1 MTSQTE
7 VPPPEAAA
15 AGIPQQTPDVD
26 RRNSLSPSRASD
38 FQSCPLRY
46 RLRHIDRIPE
56 PPGVEAYRGTLV
68 HAVLERLFD
77 LPAAE
82 RTAERAAEMLTP
94 QWQRMASEL
103 AEEDLLPLLF
113 GPAENWER
121 WQAGEPLAPAEP
133 GAEEAFLAAAGERLA
148 RYFAMEDPSLLEPA
162 EREFAVSAELA
173 DGLVLR
179 GFIDRLDRAPDGRT
193 RVVDY
198 KTGRAPR
205 EAFEQQAMFQ
215 LRCYALAL
223 WRRDGRA
230 PTVLQLLYLGDG
242 QVLRYQPDEADL
254 RATERKLGAL
264 WQAILRAYESGDWRP
279 RPSKLCD
286 YCSYQALCPAFGG
299 VLPDAPGIGTSTVE
313 S

>member
-1 MTSQTE
+1 MTSQTDT
-7 VPPPEAAA
+7 A
-15 AGIPQQTPDVD
+15 PQQPPAVD
-26 RRNSLSPSRASD
+26 RRSSLSPSRASD
-38 FQSCPLRY
+38 FQTCPLRY
-46 RLRHIDRIPE
+46 RLRHVDRIPE
-56 PPGVEAYRGTLV
+56 PPGPEAYRGTLV

-77 LPAAE
+77 LPAGE
-82 RTAERAAEMLTP
+82 RTADRAAAMLVP
-94 QWQRMASEL
+94 EWERMASEL
-103 AEEDLLPLLF
+103 AADDLLPLLF
-113 GPAENWER
+113 GPADNWQR
-121 WQAGEPLAPAEP
+121 LQDGEPLKPAVA

-148 RYFAMEDPSLLEPA
+148 RYFDLEDPAALEPA
-162 EREFAVSAELA
+162 ERELEVSAVLA

-179 GFIDRLDRAPDGRT
+179 GYIDRLDRAPDGRT

-242 QVLRYQPDEADL
+242 QILRYEPDEADL

-299 VLPDAPGIGTSTVE
+299 VLPDAPSSSTDTVE
-313 S
+313 A